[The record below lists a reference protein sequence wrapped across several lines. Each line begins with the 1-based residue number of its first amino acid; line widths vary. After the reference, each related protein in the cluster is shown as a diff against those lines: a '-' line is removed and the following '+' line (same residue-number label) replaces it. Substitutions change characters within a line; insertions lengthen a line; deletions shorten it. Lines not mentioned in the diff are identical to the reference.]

1 MGSCSWS
8 TKAIQRI
15 YTSCLR
21 SSTPMSSSI
30 QKTCGFSHWA
40 MGFYPDSCVRPTL
53 SRFGDFFG
61 LRLKLLT
68 GGTATTQLRWTV
80 DTHHRKAWRL
90 TIASSFR
97 ARLKRRF
104 NASFEEFPNA
114 LVSTHNL
121 YTHLTAST
129 ITDVGHGNPSA
140 ATRIS
145 PAPWPTNP
153 LRPRHEYIYEIP
165 SITGNRE
172 RYHLHRLSVKTSL
185 FLPEFIMD
193 QATSASLHFNCL
205 SVLGICS
212 LLGTGV

>member
-15 YTSCLR
+15 YTSFLR
-21 SSTPMSSSI
+21 SSTPMSSST
-30 QKTCGFSHWA
+30 QKTCGFSYWA

-61 LRLKLLT
+61 LWLKLLT
-68 GGTATTQLRWTV
+68 GGTATTRLRWTV
-80 DTHHRKAWRL
+80 DTHHHKVWRL

-97 ARLKRRF
+97 ARLKRRS

-121 YTHLTAST
+121 YIHLAVST
-129 ITDVGHGNPSA
+129 ITHVEHRSA
-140 ATRIS
+140 SAVRASSQLLSLLI
-145 PAPWPTNP
+145 PYAPH
-153 LRPRHEYIYEIP
+153 HEYICEIP
-165 SITGNRE
+165 SITANRGL
-172 RYHLHRLSVKTSL
+172 YHLHRLSTKTLVS
-185 FLPEFIMD
+185 FLVFALK
-193 QATSASLHFNCL
+193 QATSRSLHFIYL
-205 SVLGICS
+205 SVLSIRS

>member
-8 TKAIQRI
+8 IKAIQRI

-21 SSTPMSSSI
+21 SSTPMSSST

-97 ARLKRRF
+97 ARLKRRS

-114 LVSTHNL
+114 LVSTRNL

-129 ITDVGHGNPSA
+129 IIDVGHRNPSA
-140 ATRIS
+140 ATRIFS
-145 PAPWPTNP
+145 APWPTNP
-153 LRPRHEYIYEIP
+153 LHPRHEYIYQIH
-165 SITGNRE
+165 SITGNQE
-172 RYHLHRLSVKTSL
+172 RYHLHRLSAKTL
-185 FLPEFIMD
+185 VFLLEVIMD
-193 QATSASLHFNCL
+193 QAISGSLHFIYI

-212 LLGTGV
+212 LPGTGV